1 MKLRNVLWAVVLVTA
16 MVFAIGTIAGA
27 ADEPKLK
34 LRMQTHL
41 IPTQTKRV
49 TATLVQDLGAAS
61 KGTLELTI
69 FPAGAIVPVKEMMDA
84 VGKGTLD
91 MAMYPEGFWY
101 KAIPVSEIGQ
111 GLPYSFINFDE
122 VREFMFK
129 KGYINLLREGYAK
142 HNVYIIPYE
151 PFSVGLMTKKPINKV
166 EDLKGMKL
174 RAMGIMAD
182 FLGKLGASTTVVAA
196 GELYTALATGVVDG
210 AHWGDAGPMYEMKFQ
225 EVLKNYMEPEPIIGS
240 WNNIMINLDL
250 WKKLKPEQRAALE
263 SALQKGGMAGFTS
276 SRALTKTAKEDMAKK
291 WKVQFVNLP
300 EAEQKKMDKV
310 SEEMEAEMAKKD
322 ALSGKAVNLL
332 KELRKEKGR

>member
-1 MKLRNVLWAVVLVTA
+1 MKHRSVSRA
-16 MVFAIGTIAGA
+16 MVLALASVFAFASLVWA
-27 ADEPKLK
+27 ADEPKIK

-49 TATLVQDLGAAS
+49 TATLVEDLAAAS

-69 FPAGAIVPVKEMMDA
+69 YPAGAIVPVKEMMEA
-84 VGKGTLD
+84 VGRRAID
-91 MAMYPEGFWY
+91 IAMYPEGFWY
-101 KAIPVSEIGQ
+101 KAVPVSEIGQ
-111 GLPYSFINFDE
+111 GLPYSFVNFDE
-122 VREFMFK
+122 VREYMFK
-129 KGYINLLREGYAK
+129 KGYVELLREAYAK
-142 HNVYIIPYE
+142 QNVHIIPYE
-151 PFSVGLMTKKPINKV
+151 PFSVGLMTKKPIHKV

-250 WKKLKPEQRAALE
+250 WKSLKPEQRAALE

-276 SRALTKTAKEDMAKK
+276 SRALTKAAKEDMAKQ
-291 WKVQFVNLP
+291 WKVQFITLP

-310 SEEMEAEMAKKD
+310 SEELEAEIAKKD
-322 ALSGKAVNLL
+322 ALSAKAASLL
-332 KELRKEKGR
+332 DALRKEKGR